1 MARFKPLENE
11 ASLVKDYQSGAIV
24 NTDKDAYR
32 SAMAKKKKNREI
44 LNLKKQIKQLHD
56 RISVLE
62 THILSDIN
70 NN

>member
-44 LNLKKQIKQLHD
+44 LNLKKEIKQLND
-56 RISVLE
+56 RILVLE
-62 THILSDIN
+62 NHILS
-70 NN
+70 